1 MYCIILNKEVNNI
14 QNITLKTMSGNEIVL
29 ETSLSLMGGD
39 ILIQKIPENYPLDE
53 AKKVHKF
60 LKDSLE
66 NNAQVI
72 TIGQGI
78 ELQKLT
84 INSI

>member
-1 MYCIILNKEVNNI
+1 
-14 QNITLKTMSGNEIVL
+14 MSGDTLVSES
-29 ETSLSLMGGD
+29 SLSLMEGE

-53 AKKVHKF
+53 AKKVHNF
-60 LKDSLE
+60 LKESLE
-66 NNAQVI
+66 SNAQVI

-84 INSI
+84 INSK

>member
-1 MYCIILNKEVNNI
+1 
-14 QNITLKTMSGNEIVL
+14 MSGDEIVL
-29 ETSLSLMGGD
+29 ESSLDLMEGD
-39 ILIQKIPENYPLDE
+39 ILIQKMPENYPLDE
-53 AKKVHKF
+53 VKKVHKF

-84 INSI
+84 IKANVKL